1 MAAYALLRFLAGIG
15 LAGEVGAA
23 ITIAAEVTPAKYRT
37 YATGAVRA
45 LGLLGALLASIA
57 GDRVPWRTAYI
68 VAGLLGILLL
78 FVRMS
83 IKETTIFA
91 NIVHDQ
97 SIKLGSLRLLLLD
110 KSRLL
115 RLTRCILAAVP
126 YWFVVGIIIAFAPEI
141 CSRAESGAVIVTVA
155 AVVFSDSI
163 GRIPGEITGSVI
175 SQILRQRKLA
185 MLICLAGCAALCLA
199 ILRSSPNLYVLLCM
213 PLGLTMGY
221 FTVVLTSTAEQFGT
235 NLRSSATSIV
245 ANFVRAS
252 AIPITLLFSALTVY
266 FGMVHSAIIV
276 GALCFTAAFISIFF
290 MDETFARDL
299 NFVER

>member
-1 MAAYALLRFLAGIG
+1 MGS
-15 LAGEVGAA
+15 AGEVGAA
-23 ITIAAEVTPAKYRT
+23 ITIASEVTPAKYRG

-45 LGLLGALLASIA
+45 FGLSGALLASLA
-57 GDRVPWRTAYI
+57 GDRLPWRIAYI
-68 VAGLLGILLL
+68 IAGAAGFLLL

-83 IKETTIFA
+83 IKETAIFA

-97 SIKLGSLRLLLLD
+97 SIELGSLRLLFLD

-126 YWFVVGIIIAFAPEI
+126 YWFVVGVIIAFAPEI
-141 CSRAESGAVIVTVA
+141 CSRAEHGAVIVTVA

-163 GRIPGEITGSVI
+163 GRVIGEMSGGAL
-175 SQILRQRKLA
+175 SQILRKRKLA
-185 MLICLAGCAALCLA
+185 ILICLSGCAALCLA
-199 ILRSSPNLYVLLCM
+199 ILKSSPNLYVLLCM
-213 PLGLTMGY
+213 PLGLSMGF

-235 NLRSSATSIV
+235 NLRSSATSVV

-252 AIPITLLFSALTVY
+252 AIPITLLFSALAVN
-266 FGMVHSAIIV
+266 FGMINSAIIV
-276 GALCFTAAFISIFF
+276 GGLCFTAAFISVLF